1 MTINTTVKKIMGW
14 SGVTQERFAK
24 MLGLASSAGV
34 RKRINTPGMTTN
46 NALEMLDLLGY
57 EMVVRP
63 KQAGRNRPD
72 EILITFEDEV

>member
-1 MTINTTVKKIMGW
+1 MTINTTIKKVMGW

-34 RKRINTPGMTTN
+34 RIRLGTQGISVKNS
-46 NALEMLDLLGY
+46 LEMLDLLGY